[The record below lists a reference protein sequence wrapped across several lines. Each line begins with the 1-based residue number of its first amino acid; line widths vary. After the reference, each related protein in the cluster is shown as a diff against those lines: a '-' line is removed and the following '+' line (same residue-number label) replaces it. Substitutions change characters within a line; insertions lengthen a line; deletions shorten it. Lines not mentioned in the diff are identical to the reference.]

1 MSRYLAKRLA
11 GAIPTLLGVSLLTFL
26 FIRLI
31 PGDAIAARLG
41 TSTALTPD
49 ELASLRAYFGLDQP
63 LPLQYWNWLTSL
75 LRGDAGYSI
84 RTGRPVFLEIAQ
96 RLPATLELALAAT
109 AIALAVGLPLGLL
122 SALRPRSRLDVAAR
136 IGGLVGLS
144 LPNFWLGT
152 LIIVLFSLYL
162 RWLPNTGGYVD
173 LLQDPLGN
181 LRLLLFPAV
190 TLGLALAAAT
200 MRMTRSAMLDVL
212 GADYVRTATAKGL
225 APRVVVRRHV
235 LKNGLIVVVTLLGIQ
250 VGQLLGGAVVVE
262 EIFSVPGVGR
272 MLLAAIVQR
281 DYALGRDLFSR
292 VLFGARLSMEVAV
305 LSVAASTLVGGLL
318 GLAAGYVGG
327 FFDLAVG
334 RVMDVFFAFPAILLA
349 LGIVAALGPDP
360 TNVVIAIAVVYTPI
374 FMRVVRGPVLAL
386 KARDFVEAARAV
398 GASQARIVV
407 RHIVPNLLS
416 TLIVQVSLALSW
428 AVLTEGAL
436 SFLGLSAQP
445 PAPSWGVM
453 LNEGRQYLEF
463 ATHLAIFPG
472 LAIMIAVL
480 GFNLLGDGLRD
491 ALDPQRR

>member
-1 MSRYLAKRLA
+1 MGRYLAQRLL
-11 GAIPTLLGVSLLTFL
+11 GAIPTLLGVSVLTFA

-41 TSTALTPD
+41 TSTALTP
-49 ELASLRAYFGLDQP
+49 EQLASLRSYFGLDQP

-84 RTGRPVFLEIAQ
+84 RTGQPVFLEIAQ
-96 RLPATLELALAAT
+96 RLPATLELALAA
-109 AIALAVGLPLGLL
+109 AVIALAVGLPLGFV

-173 LLQDPLGN
+173 LFQDPFGN
-181 LRLLLFPAV
+181 LRLLLFPAF

-225 APRVVVRRHV
+225 APRVVLRRHV

-272 MLLAAIVQR
+272 LLLNAIVQR
-281 DYALGRDLFSR
+281 DYALVQG
-292 VLFGARLSMEVAV
+292 AV
-305 LSVAASTLVGGLL
+305 L
-318 GLAAGYVGG
+318 
-327 FFDLAVG
+327 
-334 RVMDVFFAFPAILLA
+334 
-349 LGIVAALGPDP
+349 
-360 TNVVIAIAVVYTPI
+360 VIAILFVV
-374 FMRVVRGPVLAL
+374 LN
-386 KARDFVEAARAV
+386 
-398 GASQARIVV
+398 IVV
-407 RHIVPNLLS
+407 DLLY
-416 TLIVQVSLALSW
+416 
-428 AVLTEGAL
+428 G
-436 SFLGLSAQP
+436 
-445 PAPSWGVM
+445 
-453 LNEGRQYLEF
+453 Y
-463 ATHLAIFPG
+463 
-472 LAIMIAVL
+472 
-480 GFNLLGDGLRD
+480 
-491 ALDPQRR
+491 LDPRIRLA

>member
-1 MSRYLAKRLA
+1 
-11 GAIPTLLGVSLLTFL
+11 LLGVSLLTFL

-49 ELASLRAYFGLDQP
+49 QLASLRSYFGLDQP

-190 TLGLALAAAT
+190 TLGFALAAAT

-235 LKNGLIVVVTLLGIQ
+235 LNNGLIVVITLLGIQ

-272 MLLAAIVQR
+272 LLLNAIVQR
-281 DYALGRDLFSR
+281 DYALVQG
-292 VLFGARLSMEVAV
+292 AV
-305 LSVAASTLVGGLL
+305 L
-318 GLAAGYVGG
+318 
-327 FFDLAVG
+327 
-334 RVMDVFFAFPAILLA
+334 
-349 LGIVAALGPDP
+349 
-360 TNVVIAIAVVYTPI
+360 VIAILFV
-374 FMRVVRGPVLAL
+374 AL
-386 KARDFVEAARAV
+386 NI
-398 GASQARIVV
+398 IVD
-407 RHIVPNLLS
+407 LLY
-416 TLIVQVSLALSW
+416 
-428 AVLTEGAL
+428 G
-436 SFLGLSAQP
+436 
-445 PAPSWGVM
+445 
-453 LNEGRQYLEF
+453 Y
-463 ATHLAIFPG
+463 
-472 LAIMIAVL
+472 
-480 GFNLLGDGLRD
+480 
-491 ALDPQRR
+491 LDPRIRLA

>member
-1 MSRYLAKRLA
+1 M
-11 GAIPTLLGVSLLTFL
+11 LGVSLLTFL

-49 ELASLRAYFGLDQP
+49 QLASLRAYFGLDQP

-136 IGGLVGLS
+136 IGGLIGLS

-173 LLQDPLGN
+173 FLQDPAGN
-181 LRLLLFPAV
+181 LRLLLFPAI

-225 APRVVVRRHV
+225 APRVVLRRHV
-235 LKNGLIVVVTLLGIQ
+235 LKNGLIVVITLLGIQ

-272 MLLAAIVQR
+272 LLLNAIVQR
-281 DYALGRDLFSR
+281 DYALVQG
-292 VLFGARLSMEVAV
+292 AV
-305 LSVAASTLVGGLL
+305 L
-318 GLAAGYVGG
+318 
-327 FFDLAVG
+327 
-334 RVMDVFFAFPAILLA
+334 
-349 LGIVAALGPDP
+349 
-360 TNVVIAIAVVYTPI
+360 VIAILFV
-374 FMRVVRGPVLAL
+374 AL
-386 KARDFVEAARAV
+386 N
-398 GASQARIVV
+398 IVV
-407 RHIVPNLLS
+407 DLLY
-416 TLIVQVSLALSW
+416 
-428 AVLTEGAL
+428 G
-436 SFLGLSAQP
+436 
-445 PAPSWGVM
+445 
-453 LNEGRQYLEF
+453 Y
-463 ATHLAIFPG
+463 
-472 LAIMIAVL
+472 
-480 GFNLLGDGLRD
+480 
-491 ALDPQRR
+491 LDPRIRLT